1 MDYRIIGLLII
12 IGYIVVG
19 VFMVSLLRTLDEWDN
34 DGAGWVIAFWPVIL
48 LIYLLL
54 AVIVLIP
61 SFMGEWVGNFINNL
75 RR

>member
-1 MDYRIIGLLII
+1 MDYRIIALLVI
-12 IGYIVVG
+12 IGYIAVG
-19 VFMVSLLRTLDEWDN
+19 VFTVSLLRTLGEWDS
-34 DGAGWVIAFWPVIL
+34 DRAGWAIAFWPIIL

-61 SFMGEWVGNFINNL
+61 SILGEWIGNFINDL